1 MDIEKTL
8 DKTSDAKK
16 IWSDLKVS
24 GTPWRVLV
32 VSSFASLIAVKE
44 RDYLLE
50 QVALTPKT
58 KSEVIALNERIVD
71 YICQHRLDTVLL
83 SAVSA
88 MTSADKTA
96 VAWMVLVKVSQISS
110 AAVEIA
116 PDVLWS
122 ADGQKYELVF
132 PSGIDQ
138 SK

>member
-8 DKTSDAKK
+8 DRTNDAKK
-16 IWSDLKVS
+16 IWSDLKIS

-32 VSSFASLIAVKE
+32 INGFASLIAVKE

-71 YICQHRLDTVLL
+71 YICQHRLDSVLL

-88 MTSADKTA
+88 MTSTDKTA
-96 VAWMVLVKVSQISS
+96 VAWVVLVKISQVSSI
-110 AAVEIA
+110 AAEIV
-116 PDVLWS
+116 PDILWS
-122 ADGQKYELVF
+122 NDGQKYELTF
-132 PSGIDQ
+132 PAGVDQ
-138 SK
+138 TK